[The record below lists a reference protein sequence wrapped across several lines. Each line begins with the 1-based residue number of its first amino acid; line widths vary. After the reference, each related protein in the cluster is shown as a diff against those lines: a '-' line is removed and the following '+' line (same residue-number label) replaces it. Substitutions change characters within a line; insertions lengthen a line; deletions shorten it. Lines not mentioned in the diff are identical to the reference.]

1 MIKNITIEDAKKQKE
16 GAGRAILSILK
27 NLREETGLEL
37 DSISF
42 EALSVDNMLND
53 DFYIIDKVSIELKL

>member
-16 GAGRAILSILK
+16 SVERAILSVLK
-27 NLREETGLEL
+27 NLCEETGLKL

-53 DFYIIDKVSIELKL
+53 DFYSIDKVSIELKL